1 METGR
6 QLAAPATPPRGGET
20 EHVILSGAG
29 SATAWA
35 LLARRPRAGAPGS
48 RAESAAP
55 ARGCGGRPGRGSRR
69 RLAGCAASG
78 SLVLSCP
85 IGARPGTRRAAG
97 GGGARLWAAGRAPQT
112 LVCKAEAGA
121 RAAL

>member
-20 EHVILSGAG
+20 KHVILSGAG
-29 SATAWA
+29 SATARA

-55 ARGCGGRPGRGSRR
+55 ALSCRGRLGGGSRR
-69 RLAGCAASG
+69 RLAGCAARG
-78 SLVLSCP
+78 SLVPSGP
-85 IGARPGTRRAAG
+85 IGARPGARRAAG
-97 GGGARLWAAGRAPQT
+97 SG
-112 LVCKAEAGA
+112 
-121 RAAL
+121 